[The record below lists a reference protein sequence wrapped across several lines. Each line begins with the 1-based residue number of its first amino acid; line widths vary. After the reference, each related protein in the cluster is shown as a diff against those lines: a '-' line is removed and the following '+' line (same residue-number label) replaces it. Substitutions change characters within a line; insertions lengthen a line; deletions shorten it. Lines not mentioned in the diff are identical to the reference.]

1 MRVLACTILF
11 VAFAAGSALADT
23 THIVQP
29 GETLWAIASTHGIS
43 VGVIARANGLR
54 DVDRLQP
61 GQRLVIPAVG
71 SRPDAPAAP
80 EPRYTTHK
88 IKAGDT
94 LWVLARRFGM
104 SVEELAA
111 LNGITPEATL
121 QLGQVLRVK
130 AAPAPPPS
138 AKRAV
143 PSRQYIRVRVRP
155 GDTLWALAQRYDMSV
170 PKIAALNGIG
180 VDATLQIGQVLKVKA
195 PPETARAPAVRPP
208 TTPLRRIA
216 APPYRGA
223 GWANSLIGLARR
235 FIGTKYRWGA
245 TGPSAFD
252 CSGFL
257 QYVYA
262 RTGVSLPRTTY
273 YMYQAGRPVPPGE
286 LLPGDMVF
294 FTTYRR
300 GPSHAGIYLGDD
312 LFIHSSSG
320 YGSVTITPLGKEYY
334 RKRYLGARRF

>member
-11 VAFAAGSALADT
+11 VAFAAGTALADT

-61 GQRLVIPAVG
+61 GQRLVIPAVA

-121 QLGQVLRVK
+121 QLGQVLKVK
-130 AAPAPPPS
+130 AAPAPPRGPS
-138 AKRAV
+138 
-143 PSRQYIRVRVRP
+143 
-155 GDTLWALAQRYDMSV
+155 
-170 PKIAALNGIG
+170 
-180 VDATLQIGQVLKVKA
+180 
-195 PPETARAPAVRPP
+195 VRPP
-208 TTPLRRIA
+208 TTPLRRIS

-273 YMYQAGRPVPPGE
+273 YMYQAGRPVPQGE

-294 FTTYRR
+294 FTTYRP

-312 LFIHSSSG
+312 RFIHSSSG